1 MPGLF
6 GFFALTPGAKADARA
21 ASDLL
26 REMAHRMGHRGD
38 EIVETWTDLT
48 QGLAIARIRIPS
60 GATATFPGERDP
72 GKASRRVFVEGVIH
86 GDTAARIRDLEERG
100 SPALGPL
107 EGSFSAALWEPRRL
121 RLTLAVDQRA
131 SRPLAYTVASGVL
144 YFAPEVKALLAAPGI
159 RKELDPAALGIFL
172 GAGHLLATQ
181 TLFTAVRRLS
191 AGQRLIVDPCLS
203 GSSSSAVRVE
213 GEDRYRL
220 SASGDG
226 TPPRELEAELGSL
239 VREAVARSAA
249 EPATVVFLSGG
260 VDSRIIAAEAQGA
273 ARTRGERIRTVS
285 WGSPERRPGSDVE
298 VASAIARRIGSVHRR
313 FDRQISDYRAC
324 FFQTNYLLDGLTDLA
339 AYHPHE
345 HALMRAL
352 GGEGARIVLRGDECF
367 GYEAHVGSTED
378 ALAVLGLRRLARL
391 RHLDRYLFPDTLARW
406 GGAAG
411 AALDAIEASL
421 HGAHPDDAKDLL
433 YFRHRM
439 QSYLGSA
446 AYLKQAVLEHRTPL
460 LDERILAFNGRIP
473 ARLRVNKRLFCRAAR
488 QLSPELFAIPLATRD
503 NLEDWRALLAAPSPV
518 YDHVARELGDRES
531 GIWEH
536 VDREALL
543 AGLERA
549 SEAGGS
555 RIASALCRGPRRIGR
570 AVLRALPPVRRKLV
584 ACVQKS
590 TIRFDQIC
598 FRALV
603 LKSFHDLFVTGD
615 GSRRALEARLL
626 AR

>member
-6 GFFALTPGAKADARA
+6 GFFVLTPGPTVDTRA
-21 ASDLL
+21 ASELL

-38 EIVETWTDLT
+38 EVVETWTDLAE
-48 QGLAIARIRIPS
+48 GLGIGRIRIPS
-60 GATATFPGERDP
+60 RTTATFPGGSEP
-72 GKASRRVFVEGVIH
+72 GEASRRVFVEGVIH
-86 GDTAARIRDLEERG
+86 GDSAARLLDLQEIG
-100 SPALGPL
+100 SSAIGEI
-107 EGSFSAALWEPRRL
+107 EGSFSVALWEPQRR

-131 SRPLAYTVASGVL
+131 SRPLAYTVAGGVV

-159 RKELDPAALGIFL
+159 CKDLDPAALGIFL
-172 GAGHLLATQ
+172 GAGHLLSTQ

-191 AGQRLIVDPCLS
+191 AGQRLVLDRSLS
-203 GSSSSAVRVE
+203 GRGAARVE

-226 TPPRELEAELGSL
+226 TAPRDLEAELGSL
-239 VREAVARSAA
+239 VRGAVRRCAA

-273 ARTRGERIRTVS
+273 ARTRGEKICTVS
-285 WGSPERRPGSDVE
+285 WGAPERRPGSDVE
-298 VASAIARRIGSVHRR
+298 VASAVARRLGSVHRR
-313 FDRQISDYRAC
+313 FDREISDYRAC

-345 HALMRAL
+345 HRLMRAL
-352 GGEGARIVLRGDECF
+352 VSGGARVVLRGDECF
-367 GYEAHVGSTED
+367 GYEAHVGSIED
-378 ALAVLGLRRLARL
+378 ALATLGLRRPSQL
-391 RHLDRYLFPDTLARW
+391 RHLDRFLFPDAMASW
-406 GGAAG
+406 GGAAS
-411 AALDAIEASL
+411 AALDAIVASL

-446 AYLKQAVLEHRTPL
+446 AYLKQVVLEHRAPL
-460 LDERILAFNGRIP
+460 LDERILAFNRRIP
-473 ARLRVNKRLFCRAAR
+473 ARLRADKRLFCRAAR
-488 QLSPELFAIPLATRD
+488 QLSPELFTIPLATRD
-503 NLEDWRALLAAPSPV
+503 NLEDWRALLAEPSPV

-549 SEAGGS
+549 SEARGPLL
-555 RIASALCRGPRRIGR
+555 ASELCRIPRRMGR
-570 AVLRALPPVRRKLV
+570 ALLRALPPVRRRLV

-598 FRALV
+598 FRVLV